1 LSRLASGVLTLAA
14 ALATIGCSG
23 AEPAAAQSVPAAPAT
38 ASPPADDPLT
48 RPIPSNPDWLVPQ
61 TPVKIFGNTYFVGT
75 QGLSI
80 ALIDTGQGLILI
92 DGAVPQAVGD
102 IEASIAKLGFR
113 IQDVRYILNTEAHF
127 DHSGG
132 IAALARDSGAR
143 VIAAPAGAEA
153 LRAGRV
159 LEADPQA
166 AHIEAFPA
174 IPTARAIGDGETLT
188 LGDVTV
194 RAVFTPGHTPGSASW
209 TWSSCE
215 AGVCHSVVFASS
227 LNAVAATPFTYAGH
241 PEATAAL
248 RASIARVEGLD
259 CDILISAHPNNSG
272 GIEKL
277 AGRVANATP
286 NPFIDPTACR
296 TYGARATGILDQ
308 RLATE
313 VAAR

>member
-1 LSRLASGVLTLAA
+1 MRRLASGVLTLAA

-23 AEPAAAQSVPAAPAT
+23 AEPAAAQSAAAPVPAPAL
-38 ASPPADDPLT
+38 SDDPLT

-61 TPVKIFGNTYFVGT
+61 TPVKIYGNTYFVGT

-215 AGVCHSVVFASS
+215 AGVCLSVVFASS
-227 LNAVAATPFTYAGH
+227 LNAVTAAPFTYAGH
-241 PEATAAL
+241 PEATQDL

-286 NPFIDPTACR
+286 NPFIDPNACKA
-296 TYGARATGILDQ
+296 YGVRARGILDQ

-313 VAAR
+313 TAAR

>member
-1 LSRLASGVLTLAA
+1 MRRLVPGVLALA
-14 ALATIGCSG
+14 ALATIGCSA
-23 AEPAAAQSVPAAPAT
+23 AEPAAAQSAAVKAAAAPV
-38 ASPPADDPLT
+38 PADDPLT
-48 RPIPSNPDWLVPQ
+48 RPLKANPAWLVLQ
-61 TPVKIFGNTYFVGT
+61 TPVKVYGNTYFVGT

-102 IEASIAKLGFR
+102 IEANIARLGFR
-113 IQDVRYILNTEAHF
+113 IQDVRYILNTEAHY

-132 IAALARDSGAR
+132 IAALARDSGAT
-143 VIAAPAGAEA
+143 VIAAPAGAQA
-153 LRAGRV
+153 LRAGHV
-159 LEADPQA
+159 LDTDPQVTDLEDA
-166 AHIEAFPA
+166 PA

-188 LGDVTV
+188 LGGVTV
-194 RAVFTPGHTPGSASW
+194 TAVHTPGHTPGSASW

-227 LNAVAATPFTYAGH
+227 LNAVTAAPFTYAGH

-248 RASIARVEGLD
+248 RASIARIEGLD
-259 CDILISAHPNNSG
+259 CDILISAHPDNSG
-272 GIEKL
+272 GVEKL

-286 NPFIDPTACR
+286 NPFIDPNACKAYA
-296 TYGARATGILDQ
+296 TRATGILDR

-313 VAAR
+313 TAAR